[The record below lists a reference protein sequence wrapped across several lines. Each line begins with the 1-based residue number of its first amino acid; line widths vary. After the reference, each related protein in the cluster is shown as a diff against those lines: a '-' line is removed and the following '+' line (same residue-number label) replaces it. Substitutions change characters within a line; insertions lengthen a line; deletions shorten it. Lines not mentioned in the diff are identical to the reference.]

1 MEVHL
6 WRGSAKQQALRDQS
20 RPSGQ
25 FAYFDKQLGHPNWEG
40 KSVLDFGGNRGN
52 LLLNRDCAIRHE
64 QYYCMDVLK
73 GAIDEGRERFPKAHW
88 IHYDRYNCSFN
99 PEGIEGLPV
108 PDLGIGFDFILA
120 FSVFTHTTREEM
132 HDLVGQLR
140 SRLAPDGALAFTFI
154 DPHFRSWPETHAGNN
169 LQWRLERFRET
180 NRSLDVDA
188 LVARSLGAAWCALV
202 DGSQIFMNSN
212 GVWENEAQ
220 ACMTYDVFYTAN
232 FLQREFPE
240 AEILPPVNGQMQHC
254 CIIRRSA
261 LADA

>member
-6 WRGSAKQQALRDQS
+6 WRGSAEQRALRDQL

-25 FAYFDKQLGHPNWEG
+25 FAYFDRQLGHPNWEG

-52 LLLNRDCAIRHE
+52 LLLNPGCAIRPE
-64 QYYCMDVLK
+64 EYYCMDVLR
-73 GAIDEGRERFPKAHW
+73 GAVEEGRERFPTAHW
-88 IHYDRYNCSFN
+88 IRYDRYNCSFN
-99 PEGIEGLPV
+99 PEGIEGLRI
-108 PDLGIGFDFILA
+108 PDLGISFDFILA

-132 HDLVGQLR
+132 HDLVVQLR
-140 SRLAPDGALAFTFI
+140 SRLTPDGALAFTFI
-154 DPHFRSWPETHAGNN
+154 DPHFRARPESN

-180 NRSLDVDA
+180 NRSLEVGSLLA
-188 LVARSLGAAWCALV
+188 KARGAAWCALV
-202 DGSQIFMNSN
+202 GGSEIFVNSS

-220 ACMTYDVFYTAN
+220 ACMTYDVFYTTR
-232 FLQREFPE
+232 FLQREFPG

-254 CIIRRSA
+254 CILRSSA